1 MKENYCILAGGCF
14 WCIAMPYYELDG
26 VVKVYSGYGG
36 GKEVNPSYKE
46 VKNQN
51 TSHKECIKIVYD
63 EEKVSF
69 KEILEIYFNHINPF
83 DSEGQFIDRGDSYTT
98 AIFYRDEQML
108 EIAQLFINK
117 IEMETK
123 KKVAVQLLKETSF
136 YLAEEE
142 HQEYGLK
149 NPLEIEKE
157 LIKSGRKK

>member
-46 VKNQN
+46 VKNQK

-83 DSEGQFIDRGDSYTT
+83 DSEGQFIDFIELSIKDAWMSLGEILGDVKDTELL
-98 AIFYRDEQML
+98 DN
-108 EIAQLFINK
+108 LFQNFCLGK
-117 IEMETK
+117 
-123 KKVAVQLLKETSF
+123 
-136 YLAEEE
+136 
-142 HQEYGLK
+142 
-149 NPLEIEKE
+149 
-157 LIKSGRKK
+157 